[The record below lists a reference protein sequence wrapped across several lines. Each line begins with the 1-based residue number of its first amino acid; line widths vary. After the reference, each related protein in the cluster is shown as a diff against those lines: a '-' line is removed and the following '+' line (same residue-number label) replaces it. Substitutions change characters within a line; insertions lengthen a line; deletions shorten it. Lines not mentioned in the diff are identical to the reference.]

1 MGLDM
6 HYQAMPE
13 HCALLARS
21 RQEPE
26 FGKLLE
32 FFTSIA
38 EEALSGDGKYKD
50 DPTWTDFTEEVRQ
63 SIQLYPG
70 IEQRGCYVGCRWD
83 MLYYLLSNKRRQDEP
98 RDGTSLVEKAIFGGN
113 ILHPALTTTIGNP
126 IRYLPPAD
134 VHNVVSLLTGVTI
147 EALRVHF
154 NPPAMWEV
162 AVYKIREDED
172 EEEFRYIQQEFEK
185 LKAFYEQVATH
196 NEGVLTCLS

>member
-13 HCALLARS
+13 NCSLLARS
-21 RQEPE
+21 RQEPL
-26 FGKLLE
+26 FGELLA
-32 FFTSIA
+32 FFSSIA
-38 EEALSGDGKYKD
+38 KKGLSGNWTYEG
-50 DPTWTDFTEEVRQ
+50 DPTWTDFAEEVRQ
-63 SIQLYPG
+63 TIQLYPG
-70 IEQRGCYVGCRWD
+70 IEQRECYVGCRWD

-98 RDGTSLVEKAIFGGN
+98 RDGTSLVEKAIFGGD

-134 VHNVVSLLTGVTI
+134 VHNVVSLFTGVTF

-154 NPPAMWEV
+154 NPAAMWEV

-172 EEEFRYIQQEFEK
+172 EDEFRYIQQEFEK